1 MKENEKPKL
10 FSKEIKV
17 VYSQDSDGN
26 QDNEDEHQFL
36 EISTEDCGGGIYLV
50 LKTDRWAFDNIEE
63 LINLLHEFK
72 KENER

>member
-26 QDNEDEHQFL
+26 DSSEEHQFL
-36 EISTEDCGGGIYLV
+36 EIATEDCGGGNYLV